1 MDSST
6 AIHRHRAD
14 PRLSEE
20 IKMFYAA
27 RTQQITPTSTER
39 QALAFYSKADRDAWL
54 SINKGVP
61 ITAAEN
67 RTLKTA
73 GAEYT
78 VGDNGL
84 GITFFARIV
93 E

>member
-1 MDSST
+1 
-6 AIHRHRAD
+6 
-14 PRLSEE
+14 
-20 IKMFYAA
+20 MFYAA
-27 RTQQITPTSTER
+27 RTQQITPAATER

-54 SINKGVP
+54 STNKGVP

-73 GAEYT
+73 GAEYYT
-78 VGDNGL
+78 VVDKGL
-84 GITFFARIV
+84 GITFFTRIV

>member
-14 PRLSEE
+14 PGSLRRNE
-20 IKMFYAA
+20 MFYAT
-27 RTQQITPTSTER
+27 RTQQITPTATER

-54 SINKGVP
+54 STNKGVP

-78 VGDNGL
+78 VGDKGL
-84 GITFFARIV
+84 GITFFTRIV

>member
-1 MDSST
+1 
-6 AIHRHRAD
+6 
-14 PRLSEE
+14 
-20 IKMFYAA
+20 MFYAA
-27 RTQQITPTSTER
+27 RPQQITPTATER

-54 SINKGVP
+54 STNKGVP

-78 VGDNGL
+78 VGDKGL
-84 GITFFARIV
+84 GITFFTRIV

>member
-1 MDSST
+1 MNIQNLKP
-6 AIHRHRAD
+6 A
-14 PRLSEE
+14 SELAQRFGV
-20 IKMFYAA
+20 K
-27 RTQQITPTSTER
+27 
-39 QALAFYSKADRDAWL
+39 ALVY
-54 SINKGVP
+54 GVP

-78 VGDNGL
+78 VKDKGL
-84 GITFFARIV
+84 GITFFTRIV

>member
-1 MDSST
+1 
-6 AIHRHRAD
+6 
-14 PRLSEE
+14 
-20 IKMFYAA
+20 MFYAT
-27 RTQQITPTSTER
+27 RTQQITHTATER
-39 QALAFYSKADRDAWL
+39 QSLAFYSKADRDAWL
-54 SINKGVP
+54 STNKGVP

-78 VGDNGL
+78 VGDKGL
-84 GITFFARIV
+84 GITFFTRIV

>member
-1 MDSST
+1 
-6 AIHRHRAD
+6 
-14 PRLSEE
+14 
-20 IKMFYAA
+20 MFYAT
-27 RTQQITPTSTER
+27 RTQQITPAATER

-54 SINKGVP
+54 STNKGVP
-61 ITAAEN
+61 IAAAEN

-84 GITFFARIV
+84 GITFFTRIV

>member
-1 MDSST
+1 
-6 AIHRHRAD
+6 
-14 PRLSEE
+14 
-20 IKMFYAA
+20 MFYAT
-27 RTQQITPTSTER
+27 RTQQITPTATER

-78 VGDNGL
+78 VGDKGL
-84 GITFFARIV
+84 GITFFTRIV